1 MYANT
6 LRSGAERDNAMK
18 KLFCCLLAL
27 LLLSSAALAAEMR
40 TGEEGCLRFGAYLYC
55 VEADGLYRLEGTQ
68 RAQVCAW
75 PLNPYGG
82 LVSDGVTAWALG
94 EDGEIVRVDLESG
107 AAEAV
112 AQCGADMS
120 VQALV
125 GCVEDTFYLLGDY
138 SEMDAYT
145 LFALNA
151 DGVTRVMDG
160 AGSGF
165 HWGDR
170 LVVRAWTGDVGAG
183 WLRVVAAGGAV
194 EEISELAY
202 MATAC
207 DGALYYWEGVLSDGG
222 EYWMENAWLYRRDD
236 AGETAI
242 AQTGTGSFSVQPFFD
257 GFGRVILNDQD
268 NICAIIELAN
278 SRYTR
283 VEMGDRDHSEWQY
296 DTLWFFDRANGNV
309 YSYGNTSRDLFLEWD
324 GKQWNTCHVAE
335 LSPLAE
341 NRRNTVV
348 DIYDGIAYCRVLDD
362 PAHLYWSLEL

>member
-1 MYANT
+1 
-6 LRSGAERDNAMK
+6 MK

-75 PLNPYGG
+75 PLDPYGG

-160 AGSGF
+160 AGSSF

-222 EYWMENAWLYRRDD
+222 EYWMENVWLYRRDD

-242 AQTGTGSFSVQPFFD
+242 AQTGTGSFYVQPFFD

-296 DTLWFFDRANGNV
+296 DTLLFFDRANGNV

-324 GKQWNTCHVAE
+324 GTQWNTRHVAE